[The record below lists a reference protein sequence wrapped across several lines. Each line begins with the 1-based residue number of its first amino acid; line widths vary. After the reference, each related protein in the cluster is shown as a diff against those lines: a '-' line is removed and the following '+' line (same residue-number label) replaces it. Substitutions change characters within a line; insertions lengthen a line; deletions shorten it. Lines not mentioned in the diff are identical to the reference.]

1 MSDTFHND
9 MVALPKYESIPYW
22 QDSKGLTFDN
32 VSSINVKTGTG
43 KEISKKGI
51 VAFICDKWAIL
62 HTIKKQRVASRNFD
76 PEALDMYFYQFR
88 DMYANNLTMNAVV
101 FYLEDYTYTA

>member
-1 MSDTFHND
+1 MTSFRINKTLKRDRLVVQVLSEFESDVNRVLMSDTFHND

-22 QDSKGLTFDN
+22 QDSDGLTFDT

-62 HTIKKQRVASRNFD
+62 HTI
-76 PEALDMYFYQFR
+76 
-88 DMYANNLTMNAVV
+88 
-101 FYLEDYTYTA
+101 